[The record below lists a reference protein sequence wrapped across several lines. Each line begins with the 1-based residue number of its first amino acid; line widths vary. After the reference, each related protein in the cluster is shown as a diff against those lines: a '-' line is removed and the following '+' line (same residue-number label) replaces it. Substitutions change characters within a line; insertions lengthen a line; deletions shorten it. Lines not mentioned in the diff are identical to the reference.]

1 MSRAVAFVPVVLL
14 ALGQVALGQAPFIA
28 NHLVSDA
35 AWVGPTAPFDYM
47 DLPGSEQTL
56 SVPAGTAL
64 VTWTSTML
72 PDLTTRIRPRIGD
85 SFPDD
90 GTVVRGGRS
99 SGSWLTTTEGGTVT
113 IGLQVKSVGTSM
125 VGQASG
131 IDSLSWSVLIF
142 PETAAQVPAV
152 GTVGMVAMAVLVLGA
167 GAIMMSR
174 RGRSLV

>member
-14 ALGQVALGQAPFIA
+14 ALGQVALGQAPFVA

-35 AWVGPTAPFDYM
+35 AWEGPTAPFDYM
-47 DLPGSEQTL
+47 DVPGSERTL
-56 SVPAGTAL
+56 SVPAGTVL
-64 VTWTSTML
+64 ITWTSTMFT
-72 PDLTTRIRPRIGD
+72 DLETRIRPRIGD
-85 SFPDD
+85 SFPAD

-125 VGQASG
+125 VGQVPGA
-131 IDSLSWSVLIF
+131 DSLSWSVLVF

-167 GAIMMSR
+167 GAIVMAR
-174 RGRSLV
+174 RARSPV